1 MLKLQCCY
9 KDYVTGL
16 CKRNLFKD
24 YTVKLLLIYFFTNV
38 AKKSLK
44 TNIAKLNWNN
54 MAPKSNFIED
64 TFCSV

>member
-44 TNIAKLNWNN
+44 TNIAKLN
-54 MAPKSNFIED
+54 
-64 TFCSV
+64 